1 MLFVWCAVDGYG
13 KSVYFWSL
21 VSALGTFWFG
31 AGISGWNSLKDIV
44 NPALELHSI
53 GWEVWGVLGVS
64 FVVDGYVLTQVSDW
78 SPPGCLS

>member
-1 MLFVWCAVDGYG
+1 M
-13 KSVYFWSL
+13 YFWSL